1 MSGNR
6 VFRKEGAADAKPP
19 GVNMLEDSRIQLC
32 VSGEEEVRRGGTS
45 EQ

>member
-6 VFRKEGAADAKPP
+6 VFRKEGATDAAP